1 MTDHESSV
9 HIRAIRQ
16 ALADGNAAVMVG
28 SGFSLNAEGG
38 AQLATWGALCEELYR
53 ALNPEW
59 SPKPD
64 APLPFSTSQVTQLG
78 EQYARVLSQSALED
92 LLKRMIPDDKVQPG
106 VLHRRLLQLP
116 WTELLT
122 TNYDTLLERA
132 AESVVERGHFT
143 VICREDIPR
152 SKVLERRR
160 IVKLHGSFPSQRPF
174 VFTEEEYRKYPTEFA
189 PFVNLVRQS
198 MLENVLCLI
207 GFSGDDPNFLAW
219 IGWVRD
225 MLDKHALPIYLFL
238 NEAPSLGMRSLLAVR
253 KVTPVILPGAKS
265 SEPNDYAGRYA
276 ELFDQLSKPLAPN
289 DSDWAKGASLGNSDY
304 IEHEN
309 IEAKEA
315 RMLECAGNLH
325 TLTKSYPDWL
335 VAPKSV
341 RQNFE
346 TLTLRPGIEALQY
359 PNTYKAMEEILPA
372 RTVAL
377 LAMHI
382 WNSDVLLAVL
392 NDQIAEIGLRLLDLP
407 FEVFQEETP
416 HDCAVLAQLGINTA
430 TQYRQTVKR
439 MGIGLLRW
447 ARERQVRQDFDR
459 ITSRMHFL
467 FPDDAEVN
475 DTLTHETVL
484 LHLYQGERHAAR
496 DSLLQWRPAAS
507 TPYMSVRR
515 GALLAE
521 AGALD
526 QGYDICLAGLQALRK
541 SQKIRSDRAR
551 FLSEEAWGCH
561 ILALLQAAKDWN
573 FWPRR
578 DNPPTDS
585 GEAAAFLEA
594 SRRLPQ
600 LDGGGHDVGRHLQ
613 DIIAE
618 LDADIPAPKVPAHFA
633 TGFEVGHYSRHDQI
647 LVGHLVTRRMQAAFA
662 WLTTADRVG
671 LPTRIGSSRFDT
683 GTFVQA
689 AWWTQYWETPRRLL
703 GVATRLLDKEVLE
716 PRDVSKPVHSTG
728 WLSRNQV
735 ARLEFSVVLEVRE
748 RAIKLV
754 ERAMSEMTDLKELER
769 FAKFHLELASRLSV
783 RVVDDAEL
791 VRSVEW
797 GVQIFSHP
805 RVLQIPSAW
814 AALSNFLLRNFETA
828 SLVYRR
834 QLLLALTNLPDAP
847 KEGYAR
853 GNAWFKPL
861 ALVAAQGVSG
871 SDATIENRLQVT
883 AATFLSKLEKLPTD
897 ADGNA
902 VLWLWSWILTLEAGG
917 ALDAATKERMTAYA
931 STLPSWPEI
940 PGFSLFPAAGICSA
954 LPGACEKFRSWVLQQ
969 PLTNLRTPQ
978 APQSDGRQRWQWSF
992 PANQRFLEALQVS
1005 QRLALWPEAHSLQAL
1020 AIIRNW
1026 WRGEGHILPG
1036 ELEGRGEF
1044 EIQAVRGR
1052 FDLIDK
1058 VVAGASKAGDLA
1070 KLLRRDKLRSWIDEM
1085 IDVCDAHSILF
1096 IRIQLALAQSEGNED
1111 AALKARKALV
1121 RMFTTARNDTDAF
1134 KAANMMGSLLSSGV
1148 ELGDLILDTVV
1159 SILVARRSPTIVW
1172 ALHVCRM
1179 AIIHTQKALTPA
1191 RRALIDT
1198 ALLNVSEE
1206 AVYGDRPAAAS
1217 TNDDDVPV
1225 IRLYAAELAIALITA
1240 FPRQHFVGAKACIEF
1255 RANDPLP
1262 EIRHLSIPANALSKT
1277 KTYRGP

>member
-28 SGFSLNAEGG
+28 SGFSLNSEGG

-253 KVTPVILPGAKS
+253 KVTPVVLPDARS
-265 SEPNDYAGRYA
+265 SEPNDYVGRYA
-276 ELFDQLSKPLAPN
+276 ELFDQLSKPLVPN
-289 DSDWAKGASLGNSDY
+289 DLDWAKGANLGNSDY

-315 RMLECAGNLH
+315 RMLECAGSLH
-325 TLTKSYPDWL
+325 ALAKSYPDWL
-335 VAPKSV
+335 VAPRLV
-341 RQNFE
+341 RQRFE
-346 TLTLRPGIEALQY
+346 MLTRRPGVEELQY
-359 PNTYKAMEEILPA
+359 PNTYKAIVEILPA
-372 RTVAL
+372 RAVAL
-377 LAMHI
+377 LTMHI
-382 WNSDVLLAVL
+382 WNNDVLLAVL

-416 HDCAVLAQLGINTA
+416 QDCAALAQLGINTA
-430 TQYRQTVKR
+430 SQYRQTVKR
-439 MGIGLLRW
+439 MSIGLLRW

-475 DTLTHETVL
+475 DTLTHETAL

-507 TPYMSVRR
+507 APYMSVRR

-561 ILALLQAAKDWN
+561 ILALLQAAKDWS

-585 GEAAAFLEA
+585 GEAAAFIEA

-633 TGFEVGHYSRHDQI
+633 TGFEVGHYSRHDRI

-689 AWWTQYWETPRRLL
+689 AWWTQHWETPRRLL
-703 GVATRLLDKEVLE
+703 GVATRLLDREVLQ
-716 PRDVSKPVHSTG
+716 PRDVSKPVQSTG
-728 WLSRNQV
+728 WLSRNQI
-735 ARLEFSVVLEVRE
+735 ARLEFSLVLEVRE
-748 RAIKLV
+748 RAIQLV

-769 FAKFHLELASRLSV
+769 FAEFHLELASRLSV
-783 RVVDDAEL
+783 RVLDDVEL
-791 VRSVEW
+791 VQSVEW
-797 GVQIFSHP
+797 GARIFSHP
-805 RVLQIPSAW
+805 RVLQIPGAW

-828 SLVYRR
+828 SLTCRR
-834 QLLLALTNLPDAP
+834 PLLLTLTNLPNPP
-847 KEGYAR
+847 KESYER

-861 ALVAAQGVSG
+861 TLVSAHGVPG
-871 SDATIENRLQVT
+871 SDVAIENRLQST
-883 AATFLSKLEKLPTD
+883 AAVFFSKLEKLPTD
-897 ADGNA
+897 ADSSI
-902 VLWLWSWILTLEAGG
+902 VLWLWSWLLTLEAGG
-917 ALDAATKERMTAYA
+917 ALDAATKERMATYA

-940 PGFSLFPAAGICSA
+940 RGFNLFPAADISSA
-954 LPGACEKFRSWVLQQ
+954 LPGARERFRSWVLQQ
-969 PLTNLRTPQ
+969 PLTNLRTPGT
-978 APQSDGRQRWQWSF
+978 PQNDGRQRWQWGF
-992 PANQRFLEALQVS
+992 PSDQRFLEALQVS
-1005 QRLALWPEAHSLQAL
+1005 QRSAPWPDADCLRAL
-1020 AIIRNW
+1020 AIIRDW
-1026 WRGEGHILPG
+1026 WRGEGHNLLG
-1036 ELEGRGEF
+1036 EIEGFGDL
-1044 EIQAVRGR
+1044 EIQAIRSR

-1058 VVAGASKAGDLA
+1058 VVAGTSKTGDLA
-1070 KLLRRDKLRSWIDEM
+1070 KLLRRNKLRSWIDEV
-1085 IDVCDAHSILF
+1085 IDACDSHGIPL
-1096 IRIQLALAQSEGNED
+1096 IRVQLALAGSEENED
-1111 AALKARKALV
+1111 AALTARKALM
-1121 RMFTTARNDTDAF
+1121 RMFTTAQNDTDAF
-1134 KAANMMGSLLSSGV
+1134 KAANIMGSLLSSDV
-1148 ELGDLILDTVV
+1148 ALGDLILDTVV
-1159 SILVARRSPTIVW
+1159 SMLVARRSPTIVW
-1172 ALHVCRM
+1172 ALHVCRL
-1179 AIIHTQKALTPA
+1179 AIIHTQKALTPT
-1191 RRALIDT
+1191 RRALIDA
-1198 ALLNVSEE
+1198 ALLNLSEE

-1225 IRLYAAELAIALITA
+1225 IRLYSAELAIALTSA
-1240 FPRQHFVGAKACIEF
+1240 FPRQRFAGAEACIEF

-1262 EIRHLSIPANALSKT
+1262 EVRHLSIPTKALSKT
-1277 KTYRGP
+1277 KAYR